1 MSERYEIVKTDD
13 GFRARF
19 KGANGEI
26 VWWTENYNDERDARA
41 AITLIQMK
49 GRAAVFAV
57 DERTRP

>member
-1 MSERYEIVKTDD
+1 MEKYEIVKTDG

-26 VWWTENYNDERDARA
+26 VWWTETYNEERDARA

-49 GRAAVFAV
+49 GRAATFVV
-57 DERTRP
+57 DERTHP